1 MKKAE
6 GGLQDLDGLTEAA
19 PASPPNAVWRIG
31 HFVFDPAA
39 RTLEAEGSSERISGK
54 AAAVLLRLAEH
65 AGKVVSREQLI
76 AEVWAG
82 NSYTGSSGLTHTVS
96 QLRRSLRKASS
107 AEPVRPD
114 SEADEDTGPI
124 ETISKSGYRL
134 LWPAVQVTGAEAE
147 APAPAR
153 KSKLPWLAGGV
164 SVLLVMALALAWQA
178 RHGANT
184 VAQRSLSAITTL
196 EGIEESPAYSP
207 DGHSLAY
214 VWRRTGVPPRL
225 RVVDLQRPEAPA
237 RELTDPQDRLYRPVW
252 VDTHHLAYLQ
262 GQHGES
268 CRVMLVDLRNDSR
281 RDLAECHYLTGAAT
295 LAASP
300 DGQWLAFSRRSS
312 SAPGGLALMLHHM
325 ADGQE
330 RVLAQAGEG
339 LGYGEMAW
347 SHDGR
352 HLAVLQLKDTVGD
365 LVRLDVRSGEVLR
378 LTRETAPIWALA
390 WRQGDRDL
398 VFSAGLA
405 GDFALWRVDADGG
418 TPSRFARIDNV
429 GSLAAIPDGSGDVA
443 ASVLRYDDHIEL
455 YTLADG
461 ALRSSIRSSGRDLYA
476 DACQD
481 AEHPIFV
488 SFRARRIGVWYRDGA
503 NAEARELPLPAGTPE
518 PPACSPDG
526 RRYATVLSPSDG
538 PNQLVIGDLNGGAAP
553 TVIPVQAEVA
563 SPSWGVDGRTLIV
576 YSTRENHPELWRFD
590 PATQT
595 FSLLTDDHAHFG
607 REVMLG
613 TQRWLYYA
621 RENQRGLWRR
631 RLDDKGRPASPGELV
646 LNDLAQQDWGNWAW
660 HDGELWRIS
669 RGAAGDQLI
678 RRDAT
683 GRDHAL
689 LTLPSASIG
698 PFRSLS
704 IDKTGLA
711 LVTRHG
717 PTQGDLVRVPADGQ

>member
-1 MKKAE
+1 M
-6 GGLQDLDGLTEAA
+6 QDLDGLTEAA

-378 LTRETAPIWALA
+378 LTRETAPIWAL
-390 WRQGDRDL
+390 
-398 VFSAGLA
+398 
-405 GDFALWRVDADGG
+405 
-418 TPSRFARIDNV
+418 
-429 GSLAAIPDGSGDVA
+429 
-443 ASVLRYDDHIEL
+443 
-455 YTLADG
+455 
-461 ALRSSIRSSGRDLYA
+461 
-476 DACQD
+476 
-481 AEHPIFV
+481 
-488 SFRARRIGVWYRDGA
+488 
-503 NAEARELPLPAGTPE
+503 
-518 PPACSPDG
+518 
-526 RRYATVLSPSDG
+526 
-538 PNQLVIGDLNGGAAP
+538 
-553 TVIPVQAEVA
+553 
-563 SPSWGVDGRTLIV
+563 
-576 YSTRENHPELWRFD
+576 
-590 PATQT
+590 
-595 FSLLTDDHAHFG
+595 
-607 REVMLG
+607 
-613 TQRWLYYA
+613 
-621 RENQRGLWRR
+621 
-631 RLDDKGRPASPGELV
+631 
-646 LNDLAQQDWGNWAW
+646 
-660 HDGELWRIS
+660 
-669 RGAAGDQLI
+669 
-678 RRDAT
+678 
-683 GRDHAL
+683 
-689 LTLPSASIG
+689 
-698 PFRSLS
+698 
-704 IDKTGLA
+704 
-711 LVTRHG
+711 
-717 PTQGDLVRVPADGQ
+717 